1 MPCPEMQRPAS
12 VVPPGDCPSF
22 TVVQRCTDMNDALA
36 KHRQCSPE
44 ERPLGAVRTA
54 SGREE
59 AAEVKEAGA

>member
-1 MPCPEMQRPAS
+1 VRTRPLSGLVHREGREVLLAQAN
-12 VVPPGDCPSF
+12 VV
-22 TVVQRCTDMNDALA
+22 A

-44 ERPLGAVRTA
+44 ERALGAVRTA